1 MRQTA
6 IRAMRLALLA
16 AMARALLIAPI
27 VNAQPE
33 GATDGGVP
41 ATASELA
48 IRELLSQTRGSG
60 DTSAEAVAP
69 EEFGEL
75 LRSSGQGAEAAEAFQ
90 DAARVL
96 ARARQPLREFIA
108 LTAAGPFLAAR
119 APNMKRSVLD
129 SNGSPMGCCANPGK
143 QLLHPIWR
151 D

>member
-75 LRSSGQGAEAAEAFQ
+75 LRSSGGKAPKQPKRSKTPRAFW
-90 DAARVL
+90 
-96 ARARQPLREFIA
+96 RAR
-108 LTAAGPFLAAR
+108 
-119 APNMKRSVLD
+119 D
-129 SNGSPMGCCANPGK
+129 SHCAN
-143 QLLHPIWR
+143 LLPLPRQAPSWPRAHRI
-151 D
+151 